1 MDSHIPGST
10 DVITLS

>member
-10 DVITLS
+10 EVITVT